1 MNEADKIRLRHMLD
15 AAHHAQ
21 AFVHGRSRID
31 LDTDRQLTFALTRA
45 IEIIGEAAAQVST
58 GCRGAYPG
66 IPWTAIV
73 GMRNRLIHAYF
84 DMDHDRLWATVQHA
98 LPDLIAQIEAMLAT
112 GE

>member
-21 AFVHGRSRID
+21 AFVHGRSIWN
-31 LDTDRQLTFALTRA
+31 TDRQLTFALTRA
-45 IEIIGEAAAQVST
+45 IEIIGEAAQVST
-58 GCRGAYPG
+58 GCRDAYPG